1 MGRGSRMVVILLLV
15 AVVALGGLLVARG
28 RQGRS
33 ASSAPESHK
42 LVVYAPCGLSGPINV
57 ATGRFR
63 AAHPDIRLDVV
74 FDNANVLVNRIRAG
88 EAGDVFLSPGE
99 LEIHQLAKEGYTD
112 EASIE
117 DWGSLDLV
125 VIAAGGTKGLNK
137 VEDLKLPSVKRIS
150 MAHPKSNSVGYYG
163 QKALESYGLW
173 QPLQSKL
180 YLREAPLEAIKLV
193 ESGQVDAGIAY
204 FTCPLDTAP
213 EKASKAA
220 MRIVAKIPRDKYP
233 PVRLQAGLFK
243 KAKEPALGRVF
254 IDFLNSADTQKAL
267 ASNGVL
273 PAVRFSAPSRRGAR
287 RPALEG
293 KR

>member
-1 MGRGSRMVVILLLV
+1 MGRGSRIAIILLLV
-15 AVVALGGLLVARG
+15 AVVALGGLLVARNRRG
-28 RQGRS
+28 GS
-33 ASSAPESHK
+33 ASSVAASQK
-42 LVVYAPCGLSGPINV
+42 LVVFAPCGLSGPINV
-57 ATGRFR
+57 ATGLFR

-88 EAGDVFLSPGE
+88 EVGDVFLSPGE
-99 LEIHQLAKEGYTD
+99 LEIHQLAKEGYIVET
-112 EASIE
+112 SIA

-125 VIAAGGTKGLNK
+125 VIAAAGTKGLNRIG
-137 VEDLKLPSVKRIS
+137 DLKSPSVRRIS

-173 QPLQSKL
+173 GPLQSKL

-193 ESGQVDAGIAY
+193 ESGEVDAGIAY

-233 PVRLQAGLFK
+233 AIRLQTGLFR
-243 KAKEPALGRVF
+243 KAKQPALGRVF
-254 IDFLNSADTQKAL
+254 MEFLSSAATQKAL
-267 ASNGVL
+267 ASNGVVPL
-273 PAVRFSAPSRRGAR
+273 AAFVRRSATSSPAEAEA
-287 RPALEG
+287 